1 MGINY
6 YYSKTKQMKFTSL
19 IALVGYTAAIRIV
32 SKDCSGLTG
41 QAKTDCEA
49 GNLAQTK
56 ETDCS
61 ALSGQAK
68 TDCEAG
74 NLAQE
79 EAACTGTAE
88 EIKAC
93 KAKRAAAKKA
103 AADAAAKKA
112 ADAAAK
118 KAKADAAA
126 KKAAAAKKL
135 AQTKETDCS
144 ALSGQAKTDCE
155 AGNLAQTKD
164 CSGLTGQAKTDCEAG
179 NPKPWTAQAL
189 PDKQKLIAKLE
200 TLPK

>member
-1 MGINY
+1 
-6 YYSKTKQMKFTSL
+6 MKFTSL

-79 EAACTGTAE
+79 EATCAGTAE

-93 KAKRAAAKKA
+93 KAKRAAA
-103 AADAAAKKA
+103 AAKKA
-112 ADAAAK
+112 ADAAAA

-144 ALSGQAKTDCE
+144 AL
-155 AGNLAQTKD
+155 
-164 CSGLTGQAKTDCEAG
+164 TGQAKTDCEAG
-179 NPKPWTAQAL
+179 
-189 PDKQKLIAKLE
+189 
-200 TLPK
+200 

>member
-1 MGINY
+1 
-6 YYSKTKQMKFTSL
+6 MKFTSL

-74 NLAQE
+74 NLAQTMDCSGLTGQAKTDCEAGNLAQE
-79 EAACTGTAE
+79 EAACAGTAE

-93 KAKRAAAKKA
+93 KAKRAAA
-103 AADAAAKKA
+103 AAKKA
-112 ADAAAK
+112 ADAAAA

-144 ALSGQAKTDCE
+144 ALTGQAKTDCE
-155 AGNLAQTKD
+155 AGNLAQTM
-164 CSGLTGQAKTDCEAG
+164 
-179 NPKPWTAQAL
+179 
-189 PDKQKLIAKLE
+189 
-200 TLPK
+200 

>member
-1 MGINY
+1 MGNY

-74 NLAQE
+74 NLAQ
-79 EAACTGTAE
+79 
-88 EIKAC
+88 
-93 KAKRAAAKKA
+93 
-103 AADAAAKKA
+103 
-112 ADAAAK
+112 
-118 KAKADAAA
+118 
-126 KKAAAAKKL
+126 
-135 AQTKETDCS
+135 
-144 ALSGQAKTDCE
+144 
-155 AGNLAQTKD
+155 TKD

-179 NPKPWTAQAL
+179 NLAQEEAACAGTAEEIKAC
-189 PDKQKLIAKLE
+189 KAKRAAAAA
-200 TLPK
+200 KKAAD